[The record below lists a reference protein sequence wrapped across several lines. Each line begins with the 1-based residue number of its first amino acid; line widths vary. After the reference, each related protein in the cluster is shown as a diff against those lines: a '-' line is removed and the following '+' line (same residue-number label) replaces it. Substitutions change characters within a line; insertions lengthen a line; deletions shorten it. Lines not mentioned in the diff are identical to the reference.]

1 MPIISYEEIEGG
13 QKGQTVARATNLAIN
28 KFFSLGVTN
37 IQNECNGVAKRYS
50 ALWNTKPSEQKMSE
64 FDVTYAQGKS
74 EIQQD
79 FELFEPSTIYIKIF
93 NCYCPLNRNA
103 GQWSNILG
111 IILSDESN
119 VNYLSCGT

>member
-103 GQWSNILG
+103 AAMVEYSGDNP
-111 IILSDESN
+111 
-119 VNYLSCGT
+119 VR